1 MGLPININQLLSGKV
16 VEWERMDFK
25 RGWNPEDV
33 LHSVCA
39 FANDIHNWGGGYII
53 IGIEEDNGTPVL
65 PPYGVD
71 IKAIDGIQKELI
83 NVIHKIEPMPIVIP
97 EPVQYMEKT
106 ILILWIPG
114 GETRPYKAPVHLGAK
129 EIQKA
134 YFIRQGSVTKK
145 ATLQE
150 EQLLLSLAAKVPFD
164 DRICH
169 AASLDDLSL
178 IYIRDFLRKVDS
190 NITEKD
196 IQNMPFEQLCWQMQI
211 IGGTPEFVRPK
222 NVGLLFFSENPEKY
236 IPYARIELVRFYD
249 DVGDHFDEKIL
260 HGPIHLQLQEAL
272 DYIRSQVIVEKV
284 VKVDDK
290 AEANRAYNYPYT
302 AIEEVLSNAVYHK
315 SYDDRNPIEVRIEP
329 NLLIVYSLAGPM
341 PPITNADLQNER
353 VISRNYRNRR
363 IGDFLKEL
371 DMTEGRSTGFPKI
384 YRAMRNNG
392 SPDPVFK
399 TDELNQYFL
408 AELPIHPAFVGE
420 HVACDVALDVALD
433 VARGSE
439 DVDSLE
445 SLIINMIAKDKHVTR
460 TEMAEVAK
468 VSTKTIE
475 RQIKQMHDKVRYV
488 GVGRKGHWEILK

>member
-1 MGLPININQLLSGKV
+1 MGLPVGINQLLNGKV
-16 VEWERMDFK
+16 VEWERIDFK
-25 RGWNPEDV
+25 KGWNPEDV
-33 LHSVCA
+33 VHSICA
-39 FANDIHNWGGGYII
+39 FANDIHNWGGGYIV
-53 IGIEEDNGTPVL
+53 IGVEEDKGTPIL
-65 PPYGVD
+65 PPVGID
-71 IKAIDGIQKELI
+71 IKDLDDIQKEVL
-83 NVIHKIEPMPIVIP
+83 NVMHKIEPLPVVIP
-97 EPVQYMEKT
+97 EPVEYMGKN

-114 GETRPYKAPVHLGAK
+114 GESRPYKAPIHLGAK
-129 EIQKA
+129 EMQKA

-145 ATLQE
+145 ANFQE
-150 EQLLLSLAAKVPFD
+150 EQMLLSLAAKIPFD

-178 IYIRDFLRKVDS
+178 LYIRDFLRKVDS

-329 NLLIVYSLAGPM
+329 TSIIVYSLAGPM
-341 PPITNADLQNER
+341 PPITNDDLQKER
-353 VISRNYRNRR
+353 VLSRNYRNRR

-399 TDELNQYFL
+399 TDDLNQYFL
-408 AELPIHPAFVGE
+408 AELPIHPAFVGDSE
-420 HVACDVALDVALD
+420 EDITQKTTQKTTQNLTSNQQAILDYIQNNPEATRKD
-433 VARGSE
+433 IAEAISDISE
-439 DVDSLE
+439 DGVKYNLARLQDLG
-445 SLIINMIAKDKHVTR
+445 IIKR
-460 TEMAEVAK
+460 
-468 VSTKTIE
+468 
-475 RQIKQMHDKVRYV
+475 V
-488 GVGRKGHWEILK
+488 GGRKQGYWEIIMK

>member
-1 MGLPININQLLSGKV
+1 M
-16 VEWERMDFK
+16 
-25 RGWNPEDV
+25 
-33 LHSVCA
+33 
-39 FANDIHNWGGGYII
+39 
-53 IGIEEDNGTPVL
+53 
-65 PPYGVD
+65 
-71 IKAIDGIQKELI
+71 
-83 NVIHKIEPMPIVIP
+83 
-97 EPVQYMEKT
+97 
-106 ILILWIPG
+106 
-114 GETRPYKAPVHLGAK
+114 
-129 EIQKA
+129 
-134 YFIRQGSVTKK
+134 
-145 ATLQE
+145 
-150 EQLLLSLAAKVPFD
+150 
-164 DRICH
+164 
-169 AASLDDLSL
+169 
-178 IYIRDFLRKVDS
+178 
-190 NITEKD
+190 
-196 IQNMPFEQLCWQMQI
+196 
-211 IGGTPEFVRPK
+211 
-222 NVGLLFFSENPEKY
+222 
-236 IPYARIELVRFYD
+236 
-249 DVGDHFDEKIL
+249 
-260 HGPIHLQLQEAL
+260 
-272 DYIRSQVIVEKV
+272 EKV

-329 NLLIVYSLAGPM
+329 NSIIVYSLAGPM

-420 HVACDVALDVALD
+420 NVARDVAPDVALD

-445 SLIINMIAKDKHVTR
+445 SLIVNMIAKDKHVTR
-460 TEMAEVAK
+460 TDMAEVAK

-475 RQIKQMHDKVRYV
+475 RQIKQMQDKVRYV